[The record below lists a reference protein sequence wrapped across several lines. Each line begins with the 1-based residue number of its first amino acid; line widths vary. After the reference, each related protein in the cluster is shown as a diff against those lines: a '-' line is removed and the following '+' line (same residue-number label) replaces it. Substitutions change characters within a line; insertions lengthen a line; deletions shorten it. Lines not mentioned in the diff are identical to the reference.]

1 MLAGTFI
8 LCQQRDLQVIVE
20 AGGFQGDYAVD
31 IWEWLKEVGEVAVGF
46 RLGEGVLFQVV
57 VGFGWAK
64 GFYFRSA

>member
-1 MLAGTFI
+1 M
-8 LCQQRDLQVIVE
+8 IVE
-20 AGGFQGDYAVD
+20 AGGFQGDYVVD